1 MTRMTLERGQWYAWT
16 MYPGYGDEPY
26 YSPILVRDLEPNGG
40 RQFRLDFLNLAYA
53 AGVHIMS
60 CDLKT
65 VKREATYL
73 VAILP
78 DSDRTIIIEPLTKR
92 WFDQHLPRVSKEIE
106 AFAVR
111 TDAEQVARW
120 LKDQMPGRPHGD
132 ID

>member
-26 YSPILVRDLEPNGG
+26 YSPILVRDIEPLAD

-53 AGVHIMS
+53 AGVQNMS

-73 VAILP
+73 VAVRP
-78 DSDRTIIIEPLTKR
+78 DTDRTIIIEPLTKR
-92 WFDQHLPRVSKEIE
+92 GLLQYFPHLSREIE
-106 AFAVR
+106 ALAVR
-111 TDAEQVARW
+111 TDEEQVARW
-120 LKDQMPGRPHGD
+120 LKNQMPAQPREETD
-132 ID
+132 